1 MLVTR
6 KDGADQMHPLQC
18 LVMFAKY
25 PAPGKVKTRLAPHF
39 PEEMI
44 VCLYRAFIEDLL
56 ARLAGGDYD
65 FRFAY
70 HPPDRAED
78 FRRDFGETYAYLPQ
92 TGSELGERMAGAFR
106 ACFAEGFRE
115 VVLIGSDSPDLPRE
129 IIAAAFEKL
138 SDHDAVLGPAAD
150 GGYYLIGFCREAF
163 TDRVFA
169 GIAWGGDEVAAK
181 TLAILAREK
190 TRVHVLPLWRDID
203 APADL
208 AALIAAGRG
217 KDFAGSR
224 TMACLH
230 DYGLIVPA

>member
-1 MLVTR
+1 MLAAG
-6 KDGADQMHPLQC
+6 KEGAEQMHPQRC

-25 PAPGKVKTRLAPHF
+25 PAPGKVKTRLSPHF

-44 VCLYRAFIEDLL
+44 VRLYRAFIEDLL
-56 ARLAGGDYD
+56 ARLAHGDYE

-70 HPPDRAED
+70 HPPDREED
-78 FRRDFGETYAYLPQ
+78 FRRDFGDNYTYLPQ
-92 TGSELGERMAGAFR
+92 TGGQLGEKMAGAFR

-129 IIAAAFEKL
+129 IIGEAFGKL
-138 SDHDAVLGPAAD
+138 SDHGAVLGPADD
-150 GGYYLIGFCREAF
+150 GGYYLIGFRREAF
-163 TDRVFA
+163 TARVFT
-169 GIAWGGDEVAAK
+169 GIAWGGKDVAAK
-181 TLAILAREK
+181 TLAILAREE

-208 AALIAAGRG
+208 AALIAAGR
-217 KDFAGSR
+217 KRDFTGSR

-230 DYGLIVPA
+230 DYGLIAPA